1 MGFISKIPAKGL
13 WLILTA
19 FAVIAALAVV
29 MITTSHEK
37 SNPLTKAELSP
48 IEKVAP
54 SGTSSLF
61 LTPATQDWWG
71 FVTAMAPSE
80 YYVKG
85 LNFTESGVQPE
96 RFGYV
101 SSINTSEE
109 AKSGGP
115 VKIIYVETKT
125 ADDANKFA
133 EWILSKKNAYSTMGF
148 MVKDNIVAITQGWAA
163 NDESVFPAETLASN
177 DSYTTDTKV
186 ASRDNT
192 IGFAY
197 LDMGKSTASLEQT
210 KDPAVA
216 KKLDEFFK
224 LQFGL
229 DIHKGS
235 WVGHAA
241 GPNTLWVGETN
252 NINID
257 SNGIDTAKAKE
268 LLASFKKIQMQT
280 PEYSISEENESVLF
294 SALLLSIKDKS
305 SDEDKKNFNET
316 FAAYNEVFSKAGF
329 DENNSIF
336 RGAVQTSP
344 LEYVLSGL
352 PQKDSGMK
360 GVVFAA
366 KNGEMAFGFIRNVQ

>member
-1 MGFISKIPAKGL
+1 MGFISKISTKGL
-13 WLILTA
+13 WMILTA
-19 FAVIAALAVV
+19 FVVIAALAVV
-29 MITTSHEK
+29 MITTSKEK
-37 SNPLTKAELSP
+37 SNPLTKAELSA

-54 SGTSSLF
+54 KGTSSLF

-85 LNFTESGVQPE
+85 LNFADSGIQPE
-96 RFGYV
+96 RFAYV
-101 SSINTSEE
+101 SSVNTSEE

-115 VKIIYVETKT
+115 VKTIYVEAKT
-125 ADDANKFA
+125 NDDANKFA
-133 EWILSKKNAYSTMGF
+133 EWILKNKNDYSTTGF
-148 MVKDNIVAITQGWAA
+148 VVKENIVAISQGWAA

-186 ASRDNT
+186 ASRDNG
-192 IGFAY
+192 IGFGY
-197 LDMGKSTASLEQT
+197 IDMAKSTESLQQT
-210 KDPAVA
+210 KEPAVS
-216 KKLDEFFK
+216 KQLDEFFK

-257 SNGIDTAKAKE
+257 SNGIDTEKAKN
-268 LLASFKKIQMQT
+268 LLASFKQVQMQT
-280 PEYSISEENESVLF
+280 PEYTISQENESVLF

-305 SDEDKKNFNET
+305 SEEDKKNFNET
-316 FAAYNEVFSKAGF
+316 FASYNDVFSKAGF
-329 DENNSIF
+329 GENDSIF

-366 KNGEMAFGFIRNVQ
+366 KNGQMAFGFIRNVQ